1 MAVSSPS
8 KPLSATFLETRAF
21 DVLLRRCARS
31 FQLSLRVL
39 PASVRPT
46 LSLAYMLA
54 RGSDTIA
61 DASTAP
67 EFQRLALLR
76 ALPDSFP
83 EKCPEL
89 DLSGA
94 DRELMNVFPQLLAA
108 LESLPDSEEVKSVW
122 RTILGA
128 QIFDIERFP
137 SGGDSAP
144 AFPLSPEELSDY
156 TSKVAGSVGEFWTRI
171 CFKKIPGYSGRS
183 LEEMLPLAQRFGQG
197 LQLVNILRD
206 RRADAARG
214 RVYIPDERFYAEM
227 QNAAELLDAGR
238 EYAAG
243 VVPRLMRSACLLP
256 LELGRKTLALVAE
269 HPLGENLKV
278 PRLEVWGAFLRTLF
292 AKPS

>member
-1 MAVSSPS
+1 VSSPS

-94 DRELMNVFPQLLAA
+94 DRELMNVFPH
-108 LESLPDSEEVKSVW
+108 
-122 RTILGA
+122 
-128 QIFDIERFP
+128 F
-137 SGGDSAP
+137 
-144 AFPLSPEELSDY
+144 SPH
-156 TSKVAGSVGEFWTRI
+156 WNHCRI
-171 CFKKIPGYSGRS
+171 PKK
-183 LEEMLPLAQRFGQG
+183 
-197 LQLVNILRD
+197 
-206 RRADAARG
+206 
-214 RVYIPDERFYAEM
+214 
-227 QNAAELLDAGR
+227 
-238 EYAAG
+238 
-243 VVPRLMRSACLLP
+243 
-256 LELGRKTLALVAE
+256 
-269 HPLGENLKV
+269 
-278 PRLEVWGAFLRTLF
+278 
-292 AKPS
+292 